1 MFIWILYIIYEEA
14 NMDKMLKES
23 VASLFC
29 HVIKLDNKDLDTERP
44 LFCRFMRQD
53 FPDMTVE
60 EAKELLDKTM
70 TQEYNIDTQIAIIA
84 NALHNEV
91 YAKMSILKQ
100 LNHIIIKS
108 NLEDDDYEL
117 FDRVKEAFKLS

>member
-1 MFIWILYIIYEEA
+1 
-14 NMDKMLKES
+14 MDKMLKES
-23 VASLFC
+23 VAALFC

-60 EAKELLDKTM
+60 EAKELLNKTM
-70 TQEYNIDTQIAIIA
+70 TQEYNIETQIAIIA

-91 YAKMSILKQ
+91 YAKMSILQQ

-108 NLEDDDYEL
+108 KLEDDDYEL
-117 FDRVKEAFKLS
+117 FDKVKEAFKLS